1 VFLSGKTFEGIKNIV
16 DRASESSILDDSVF
30 PVLFGNFENLFIASG
45 IISGQTTAEVLAR
58 DVSRVSKGVKPR
70 QNSKKEL

>member
-1 VFLSGKTFEGIKNIV
+1 MFISGKTFEGIKNIV
-16 DRASESSILDDSVF
+16 DRASESSTLVDSVF

-45 IISGQTTAEVLAR
+45 IIGGQTTAGVLAG
-58 DVSRVSKGVKPR
+58 DVSRVSKGAQQR